1 MRAEILAGPER
12 RRRWSAEQKL
22 RIVREAAEPGV
33 SVAEVVRRHD
43 LSRQQIYQ
51 WRAVARD
58 GRLREATAGSVGFLQ
73 IDLAAPLPD
82 AASSAQPVGEVAI
95 EIGLGNGRLL
105 RAPSSLPSSEL
116 RRLIRAVEGA

>member
-1 MRAEILAGPER
+1 MAGPER

-33 SVAEVVRRHD
+33 SVAEVARRHD

-58 GRLREATAGSVGFLQ
+58 GRLREVTAGSVGFLQ
-73 IDLAAPLPD
+73 IDLAAAPLPD
-82 AASSAQPVGEVAI
+82 AAPSAQPVGEVAI
-95 EIGLGNGRLL
+95 EIGLGNGRTL
-105 RAPSSLPSSEL
+105 RAPSSLPTSEL